1 MDDSSAR
8 LFFLCPACPS
18 QRQYEALR
26 AVFVDRLCQR
36 EVAQRFDYS
45 YDAFRQLVAQFRAA
59 LDAGEPPP
67 FSTSNGAADPP
78 PRRQR
83 RRCRAPSNRPL
94 PTRAP

>member
-8 LFFLCPACPS
+8 LFFLRPACPS

-26 AVFVDRLCQR
+26 AVFIDHLCQR
-36 EVAQRFDYS
+36 EVAQRFGYS
-45 YDAFRQLVAQFRAA
+45 YDAFRQLVARFRAA

-67 FSTSNGAADPP
+67 FSTSSGAAGP
-78 PRRQR
+78 PRPQR
-83 RRCRAPSNRPL
+83 RTSSNRPL